1 MEIKDPLE
9 DELGQYQNQ
18 WVAIAESERKIVG
31 SGDTAREAKAEAAA
45 KGYSETALFRVPPAG
60 KSYVL

>member
-18 WVAIAESERKIVG
+18 WVAIAEPERKIVG
-31 SGDTAREAKAEAAA
+31 SGDTARQAKEEAVAR
-45 KGYSETALFRVPPAG
+45 GYSDAALFRVPPAG